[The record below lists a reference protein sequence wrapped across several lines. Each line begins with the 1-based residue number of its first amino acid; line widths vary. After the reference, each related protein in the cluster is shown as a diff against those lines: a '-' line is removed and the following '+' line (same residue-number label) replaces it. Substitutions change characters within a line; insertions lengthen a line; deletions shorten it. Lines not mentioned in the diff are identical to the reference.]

1 MNWRNKYLYIPNK
14 LYKLTEQN
22 ICRYRINYE
31 PPEQIC
37 IHIKQILQTT
47 ETKYLYVPNKLY
59 ELTQQILEVEQLYLQ
74 KGRMRFTEG
83 GNKISFMWI
92 KYSRGGTNKKE

>member
-1 MNWRNKYLYIPNK
+1 MYTYRTNSTNYRN
-14 LYKLTEQN
+14 
-22 ICRYRINYE
+22 
-31 PPEQIC
+31 
-37 IHIKQILQTT
+37 
-47 ETKYLYVPNKLY
+47 KYLYVPNKLY
-59 ELTQQILEVEQLYLQ
+59 ELTQKILEVEQLYLQ